1 MLAAFALSNLEAG
14 LLAPALGVVSLA
26 LAVVVTNRVACTSES
41 LGRFSP
47 SIWSVFLRIR
57 FLVLLL
63 VGVISRR
70 RRSCHIQLL
79 DGLVLCAVELL
90 RHQGVDLTLS
100 VLYLIVQFGV
110 HFSPGGFA
118 LFHLLLRHVL
128 IS

>member
-14 LLAPALGVVSLA
+14 LLAPALGVVSRA

-63 VGVISRR
+63 VGVISCR
-70 RRSCHIQLL
+70 RRSCHIRLL
-79 DGLVLCAVELL
+79 DGLVRCVVKLL
-90 RHQGVDLTLS
+90 RHQGVDFTLS
-100 VLYLIVQFGV
+100 VLYLI
-110 HFSPGGFA
+110 
-118 LFHLLLRHVL
+118 L
-128 IS
+128 